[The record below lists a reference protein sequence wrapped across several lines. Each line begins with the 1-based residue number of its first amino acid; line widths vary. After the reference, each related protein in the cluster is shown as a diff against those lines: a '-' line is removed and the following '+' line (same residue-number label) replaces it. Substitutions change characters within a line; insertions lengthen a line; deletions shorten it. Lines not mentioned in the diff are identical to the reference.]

1 MKEELKRE
9 LHKMIDEI
17 ENLNVLEYLIGFIK
31 SLVRKAG
38 Q

>member
-1 MKEELKRE
+1 MKEDLKKE
-9 LHKMIDEI
+9 LHRIIDEI